1 MFTKRK
7 EVRRQ
12 PTPDELPAGMRL
24 ELAEPELPTTEPA
37 TNGHGAAA
45 ITLDTWC
52 LCGHTRREHM
62 GMRMDAKGRCL
73 ECECEEFGQAQA
85 AADTDAETVA
95 RINAA
100 IERVDRLIE
109 AAAALQAQSWAR
121 GESARQS
128 SALE

>member
-1 MFTKRK
+1 MFTKR
-7 EVRRQ
+7 RDGRA
-12 PTPDELPAGMRL
+12 ELTSEQLAVGVGL
-24 ELAEPELPTTEPA
+24 ELAEPELPA
-37 TNGHGAAA
+37 TQPPSNGHQAAA

-62 GMRMDAKGRCL
+62 GMHMDAKGRCL
-73 ECECEEFGQAQA
+73 ECECGEFGQAHA
-85 AADTDAETVA
+85 AAESDEETVA

-109 AAAALQAQSWAR
+109 AAAAIRAGRAR
-121 GESARQS
+121 TENARAS

>member
-7 EVRRQ
+7 DARRRL
-12 PTPDELPAGMRL
+12 TPEELSAGTRL
-24 ELAEPELPTTEPA
+24 ELTEPELPTTQPA
-37 TNGHGAAA
+37 TNGLRAAT
-45 ITLDTWC
+45 ITLDTSC

-73 ECECEEFGQAQA
+73 ECECEEFGETHA
-85 AADTDAETVA
+85 AADADEETVA

-100 IERVDRLIE
+100 IEQVDRLIE
-109 AAAALQAQSWAR
+109 AAAALQAQTRAH
-121 GESARQS
+121 GESARQP